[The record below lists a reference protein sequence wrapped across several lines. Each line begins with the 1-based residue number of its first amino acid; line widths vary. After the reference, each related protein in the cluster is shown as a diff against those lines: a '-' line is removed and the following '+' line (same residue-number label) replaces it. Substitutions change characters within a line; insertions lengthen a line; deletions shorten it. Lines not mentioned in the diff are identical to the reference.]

1 MNEWSFSSQG
11 LQVEHL
17 RIVHINIKVSKPW
30 FKIIHLLKET
40 FGLQLFV
47 FIGRTDVEAET
58 PILCPPH
65 AKSWFIGKDWCWEG
79 LGAWGEGDD
88 RGWDGWMASLTWWTW
103 VWVNSGSWWWTG
115 RPGVLRYMGLQGIGR
130 DWVTELN
137 WTEQY
142 EKWFLF
148 RRFGVYFDAWYIF

>member
-17 RIVHINIKVSKPW
+17 RIVHINIKVGKPW

-58 PILCPPH
+58 PVLWPSH
-65 AKSWFIGKDWCWEG
+65 AKC
-79 LGAWGEGDD
+79 
-88 RGWDGWMASLTWWTW
+88 
-103 VWVNSGSWWWTG
+103 
-115 RPGVLRYMGLQGIGR
+115 
-130 DWVTELN
+130 
-137 WTEQY
+137 
-142 EKWFLF
+142 
-148 RRFGVYFDAWYIF
+148 